1 MIYLCIP
8 IPSSPIGLCA
18 DVSLFLRSDLD
29 IPKGKTQCSYFSV
42 ILERSQA
49 KRGSVVLVP
58 IYPRPLKNVSI
69 GSVVLIVKGP
79 MNKKKLPAS
88 LFYHFLQIC
97 IHVFFC
103 MINATGRAA
112 QRENAS
118 DNAVFIHK

>member
-8 IPSSPIGLCA
+8 MPSSPIGFCA
-18 DVSLFLRSDLD
+18 DVSLFLHIDLD

-97 IHVFFC
+97 IQVYFHE
-103 MINATGRAA
+103 MNTSGRAV
-112 QRENAS
+112 QRENA
-118 DNAVFIHK
+118 